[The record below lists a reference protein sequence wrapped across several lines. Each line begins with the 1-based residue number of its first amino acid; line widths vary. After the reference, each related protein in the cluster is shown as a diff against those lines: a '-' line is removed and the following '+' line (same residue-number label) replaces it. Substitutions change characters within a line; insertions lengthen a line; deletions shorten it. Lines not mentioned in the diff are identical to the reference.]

1 MITEVIMK
9 RELFGHQISQKSK
22 SEFFSATD
30 LEKAGN
36 EWRRING
43 LSKFNLSQFL
53 KSKLTIEFIEELE
66 SKYNTKVVLIGR
78 GRLGSTWVHPL
89 LFIDIALAISP
100 KLKVE
105 VYDWIFDSLI
115 KNRNNSGDSYKQMSA
130 ALWLRHTNHREF
142 PVFISKVADYIKSQL
157 KVTDWNEASKEQLEL
172 RDKIHIAI
180 KLYCNVLTSPRESVR
195 LGVLEYVK
203 RDLIE

>member
-180 KLYCNVLTSPRESVR
+180 KLYCNVLTSPKEAVR

-203 RDLIE
+203 KDLIE